1 MFFRIF
7 MSALIAGVLGGLV
20 ISAVQSMTTTPLIL
34 QAEKYE
40 AVSSARPASEPE
52 APSKMPPKTP
62 PETPVTNG
70 VHFHAPSAG
79 APHDHGEA
87 WAPEDGMQRVFFTII
102 TNIVAG
108 FGFALLIVAG
118 FALSGRRVDVMSGVM
133 WGLGG
138 FTAFTLA
145 PGLGLPPEL
154 PGTATAE
161 LAARQGWWIFTAL
174 ATALGLWLMIF
185 TQNILV
191 RLAGVLSLVLPHAVG
206 APQSPTLSNAV
217 PPELAAHFASSSIVT
232 AAIFWV
238 LLGSIAAMTYGWLD
252 TPEEAGPA
260 NEPESQ
266 G

>member
-1 MFFRIF
+1 MFFRVF

-20 ISAVQSMTTTPLIL
+20 ISAVQSVTTTPLIL
-34 QAEKYE
+34 QAEIYE
-40 AVSSARPASEPE
+40 AALPASESE
-52 APSKMPPKTP
+52 APSKMS
-62 PETPVTNG
+62 PETPAKTPATNG

-79 APHDHGEA
+79 APHDHGAA

-118 FALSGRRVDVMSGVM
+118 FALSGRRVDVTSGVL
-133 WGLGG
+133 WGIGG

-154 PGTATAE
+154 PGMATAE
-161 LAARQGWWIFTAL
+161 LAARQGWWIFAAL

-185 TQNILV
+185 TENILV

-206 APQSPTLSNAV
+206 APQSPTLTNAV
-217 PPELAAHFASSSIVT
+217 PSELAAHFASSSIVT

-238 LLGSIAAMTYGWLD
+238 LLGSIAAMAYGWLD
-252 TPEEAGPA
+252 KPEEASPA
-260 NEPESQ
+260 NQPESQ
-266 G
+266 D